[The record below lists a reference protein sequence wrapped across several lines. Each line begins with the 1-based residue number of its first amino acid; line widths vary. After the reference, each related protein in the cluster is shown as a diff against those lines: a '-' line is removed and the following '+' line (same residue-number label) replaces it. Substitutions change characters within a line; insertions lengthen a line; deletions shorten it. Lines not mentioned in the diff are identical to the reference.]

1 MKPSISRIVDAVA
14 IAPLVFT
21 AIIQTRSAFNGS
33 PKLASLAFA
42 FLCAVFAF
50 SIWKGTSR
58 IKRWAG
64 VFLIFLSLVIGL
76 FVWRFHIPLITG
88 GFLIA
93 PYLIPGALM
102 IGMNIKPKVQQSGPG
117 YPPQGVGSP
126 DP

>member
-1 MKPSISRIVDAVA
+1 MDAVA
-14 IAPLVFT
+14 IAPLLFT
-21 AIIQTRSAFNGS
+21 AIIQARSAYNGS

-50 SIWKGTSR
+50 SIWKGTFR

-64 VFLIFLSLVIGL
+64 VFLLFLSIVIGL
-76 FVWRFHIPLITG
+76 FVWRFHVPLIMG
-88 GFLIA
+88 GVLTA
-93 PYLIPGALM
+93 GYLVPGALI
-102 IGMNIKPKVQQSGPG
+102 IGMNIKPKVQQGGPG